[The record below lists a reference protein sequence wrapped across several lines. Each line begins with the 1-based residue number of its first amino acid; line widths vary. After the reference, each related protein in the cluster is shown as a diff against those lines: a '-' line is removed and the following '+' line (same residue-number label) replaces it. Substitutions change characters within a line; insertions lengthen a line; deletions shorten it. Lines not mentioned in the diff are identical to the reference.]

1 MLETSPLNSLE
12 SIFKQL
18 AELLWGWP
26 IVILLVGGGLGL
38 TLYSRLVPFRH
49 LGHAVGILLGRH
61 DDDRARGDISHFQA
75 LSTALSGTLGMGNI
89 AGVAAAIGLGG
100 PGAIFWMW
108 VTAVIGMSTK
118 FFTATLAVMYRGQ
131 DSVGHW
137 QGGPMYV
144 IREGLGRRWRPLATF
159 FALVAMLGTT
169 PIFQVN
175 QVVQILRDE
184 VAVPG
189 LAHLGERAP
198 DAATLDW
205 MIGVAL
211 AALVLYILFGQA
223 RRVGRVTGVLV
234 PTMVVAYLAMT
245 LWVLWQFADAIPAAF
260 ALIVRDAFTGT
271 AAAGGAV
278 GSVII
283 MGVRRGAFSN
293 EAGIGTES
301 LAHGAART
309 EEPVREGLVAML
321 GPAIDTLI
329 VCTCTA
335 LVILTTGVW
344 ETSEESGALLTL
356 AAFDRAMPG
365 GAGVPFAMMVALLGL
380 STVISFGYYGTKCLG
395 YLIGAENQHWYRYA
409 YTASVVAGAVMS
421 FEMVVGLVDSL
432 YALMAVPTMTSTLLL
447 APRVRREARRYFAA
461 RSTPAQRR

>member
-1 MLETSPLNSLE
+1 MPEISLIQDLENTFN
-12 SIFKQL
+12 QL

-26 IVILLVGGGLGL
+26 IVILLVGGGFGL
-38 TLYSRLVPFRH
+38 TVYSRLMPFRH
-49 LGHAVGILLGRH
+49 LGHALGVLLGRH

-108 VTAVIGMSTK
+108 VTAVIGMTTK
-118 FFTATLAVMYRGQ
+118 FFTATLAVMFRGR
-131 DSVGHW
+131 DSAGHW

-144 IREGLGRRWRPLATF
+144 IREGLGKKWQPLAFF
-159 FALVAMLGTT
+159 FALAAMLGTT

-184 VAVPG
+184 VVAPG
-189 LAHLGERAP
+189 LTNLMAAP
-198 DAATLDW
+198 PESDTLDLIIGATLSL
-205 MIGVAL
+205 V
-211 AALVLYILFGQA
+211 VLYIIIGQA

-234 PTMVVAYLAMT
+234 PAMVAAYLAMT

-260 ALIVRDAFTGT
+260 ALIFGDAFSGT
-271 AAAGGAV
+271 AAAGGAL

-301 LAHGAART
+301 MAHGAART

-344 ETSEESGALLTL
+344 QSSDESGALLTL
-356 AAFDRAMPG
+356 AAFDHAMPG
-365 GAGVPFAMMVALLGL
+365 AAGVPFALMVAALGL

-395 YLIGAENQHWYRYA
+395 YLIGAQRQHWYWYFYA
-409 YTASVVAGAVMS
+409 LSVVAGAVMS
-421 FEMVVGLVDSL
+421 FEMVVGFVDSL
-432 YALMAVPTMTSTLLL
+432 YALMAIPTMTSTLLL
-447 APRVRREARRYFAA
+447 APRVRREAQRYFAVWA
-461 RSTPAQRR
+461 NRERRR